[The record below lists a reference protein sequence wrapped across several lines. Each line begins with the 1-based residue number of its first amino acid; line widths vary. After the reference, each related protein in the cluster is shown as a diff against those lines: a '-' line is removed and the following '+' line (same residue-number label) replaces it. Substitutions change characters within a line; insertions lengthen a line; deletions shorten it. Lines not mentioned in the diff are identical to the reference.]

1 MVSGTGK
8 ATNQGTTGVSA
19 EVEPQKGHRVRPCH
33 AVKQGGKTCAAAK
46 ESLTAKLAEAKKAEL

>member
-1 MVSGTGK
+1 VT
-8 ATNQGTTGVSA
+8 A
-19 EVEPQKGHRVRPCH
+19 EVELQGGRLVRPHH